1 MQNDLAQH
9 HKQDHKYKYLKQ
21 LELRIKQYNRKVWE
35 KRFSAWSLN
44 ILIDNLSKIPVDS
57 ELFHVVS

>member
-9 HKQDHKYKYLKQ
+9 HKQDLKYKYLKQ

-35 KRFSAWSLN
+35 KRFSA
-44 ILIDNLSKIPVDS
+44 
-57 ELFHVVS
+57 